1 MGPCIMAGILVLVLG
16 AVYYSVPES
25 IVLFVADRSETVR
38 RYFELE

>member
-1 MGPCIMAGILVLVLG
+1 MGPYIMGGMLGLILVTI
-16 AVYYSVPES
+16 YYSVPES